1 MPATVNITW
10 NTSQSGVSSGG
21 WVISDNG
28 NGAGTRIR
36 FNLET
41 ASNCGGSNSSTQSGT
56 ATATIIPGPNY
67 DMTVTLAGVG
77 EAQDPGYEA
86 MTMTIDTP
94 DITGTIYTAA
104 ASGGGL
110 GCAVAPVTITQNIP
124 GPYYLPAGTT
134 NILEANFT
142 TRDSLFHTTA
152 CFYQIDLSFEAVDPP
167 TNIQFFRAN
176 DNSPTTTIVRGQ
188 EAAVLTYNTLWNG
201 QTSAF
206 TATIDQGIGN
216 VENYPGCTLDE
227 GSINLIPAPEE
238 DTTYTLTITG
248 STGSLQSTVQVLV
261 IEPDNEADQMAFGN
275 VINADLDTVYESEVV
290 TITGLQVCQDAYA
303 TNGAEI
309 SVNGAPYVLTSVE
322 NPVTVCANDTVQL
335 RMTSSAQ
342 YTTKKTTTFLVGVTD
357 ADWSITTKSEGNN
370 IPNNFSFNDVDPAPI
385 LSYVESNVVT
395 ITGLTGEAGV
405 TPPTNNIDGK
415 FESRV
420 TLGGVWQPWGI
431 GANTIN
437 NGEQLQLRLFTSDIL
452 GDSRT
457 TSVQVGD
464 GAARPWTVTN
474 VAIADSNPD
483 FFDFP
488 DILDYPASTEATS
501 LPQTITGINVPT
513 NITCENVDTKII
525 VFNPITG
532 DTTLYNNAATI
543 ENNQVVQLRLTSS
556 PDPGGEVS
564 TKVTIGNDAQS
575 ELEDT
580 WRVFTTT
587 GGDTTPDP
595 FYFANKDKQPPNT
608 LTTSNT
614 VQVFGIT
621 SPSPVSISGGEFRI
635 GKPNQPVGNWVTTG
649 DIENADTL
657 QLRMMTSSQL
667 DTPVSLS
674 ITVG

>member
-1 MPATVNITW
+1 M
-10 NTSQSGVSSGG
+10 
-21 WVISDNG
+21 
-28 NGAGTRIR
+28 
-36 FNLET
+36 
-41 ASNCGGSNSSTQSGT
+41 
-56 ATATIIPGPNY
+56 
-67 DMTVTLAGVG
+67 
-77 EAQDPGYEA
+77 
-86 MTMTIDTP
+86 
-94 DITGTIYTAA
+94 
-104 ASGGGL
+104 
-110 GCAVAPVTITQNIP
+110 
-124 GPYYLPAGTT
+124 
-134 NILEANFT
+134 
-142 TRDSLFHTTA
+142 
-152 CFYQIDLSFEAVDPP
+152 
-167 TNIQFFRAN
+167 
-176 DNSPTTTIVRGQ
+176 
-188 EAAVLTYNTLWNG
+188 
-201 QTSAF
+201 
-206 TATIDQGIGN
+206 
-216 VENYPGCTLDE
+216 
-227 GSINLIPAPEE
+227 
-238 DTTYTLTITG
+238 
-248 STGSLQSTVQVLV
+248 
-261 IEPDNEADQMAFGN
+261 
-275 VINADLDTVYESEVV
+275 YESEVV

-309 SVNGAPYVLTSVE
+309 SVNGAPYVLTSVT
-322 NPVTVCANDTVQL
+322 NPVTVCADDTVQL

-342 YTTKKTTTFLVGVTD
+342 YVTKKTSTFLVGVTD
-357 ADWSITTKSEGNN
+357 ADWNITTKSEGNN
-370 IPNNFSFNDVDPAPI
+370 IPNDFSFNNVDPAPI

-405 TPPTNNIDGK
+405 TPPTNNVDGK

-431 GANTIN
+431 GANSIN

-452 GDSRT
+452 GDTRT

-621 SPSPVSISGGEFRI
+621 SPSPVSIAGGEFRI
-635 GKPNQPVGNWVTTG
+635 GKPNQPVGPWVTTG

-657 QLRMMTSSQL
+657 QLRIMTSSQL

>member
-1 MPATVNITW
+1 M
-10 NTSQSGVSSGG
+10 
-21 WVISDNG
+21 
-28 NGAGTRIR
+28 
-36 FNLET
+36 
-41 ASNCGGSNSSTQSGT
+41 
-56 ATATIIPGPNY
+56 
-67 DMTVTLAGVG
+67 
-77 EAQDPGYEA
+77 
-86 MTMTIDTP
+86 
-94 DITGTIYTAA
+94 
-104 ASGGGL
+104 
-110 GCAVAPVTITQNIP
+110 
-124 GPYYLPAGTT
+124 
-134 NILEANFT
+134 
-142 TRDSLFHTTA
+142 
-152 CFYQIDLSFEAVDPP
+152 
-167 TNIQFFRAN
+167 
-176 DNSPTTTIVRGQ
+176 
-188 EAAVLTYNTLWNG
+188 
-201 QTSAF
+201 
-206 TATIDQGIGN
+206 
-216 VENYPGCTLDE
+216 
-227 GSINLIPAPEE
+227 
-238 DTTYTLTITG
+238 
-248 STGSLQSTVQVLV
+248 
-261 IEPDNEADQMAFGN
+261 
-275 VINADLDTVYESEVV
+275 
-290 TITGLQVCQDAYA
+290 
-303 TNGAEI
+303 
-309 SVNGAPYVLTSVE
+309 
-322 NPVTVCANDTVQL
+322 
-335 RMTSSAQ
+335 
-342 YTTKKTTTFLVGVTD
+342 
-357 ADWSITTKSEGNN
+357 
-370 IPNNFSFNDVDPAPI
+370 
-385 LSYVESNVVT
+385 
-395 ITGLTGEAGV
+395 
-405 TPPTNNIDGK
+405 
-415 FESRV
+415 
-420 TLGGVWQPWGI
+420 WQPWGI
-431 GANTIN
+431 GANSIN

-532 DTTLYNNAATI
+532 DTTLYNNATTI

-587 GGDTTPDP
+587 GGDTNPDP